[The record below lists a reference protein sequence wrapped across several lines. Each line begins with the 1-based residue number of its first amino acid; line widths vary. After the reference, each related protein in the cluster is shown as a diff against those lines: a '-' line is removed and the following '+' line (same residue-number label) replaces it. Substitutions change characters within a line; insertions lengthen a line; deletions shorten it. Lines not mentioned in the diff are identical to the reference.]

1 MKLAEDFEQLNRFTV
16 ETNIAA
22 ANFFTSENIY
32 KDLMSNLPVMEVE
45 IQSPKEEREELW

>member
-1 MKLAEDFEQLNRFTV
+1 MKIAEEFQKLNHFTV

-22 ANFFTSENIY
+22 ANFFTNENIY
-32 KDLMSNLPVMEVE
+32 KDLMSNLPVLEVE